1 MNALALPISWSIL
14 FFNPKSFTTSGN
26 HSQYKMQGLIN
37 FVPSIHLELLK
48 EILKFSWIW
57 IKYAKNL
64 VCSVSYLSLLSWKTK
79 FIALLIRRNLL
90 HKKSLHK

>member
-26 HSQYKMQGLIN
+26 HSQLKMQGLIN

-48 EILKFSWIW
+48 EIFKFW